1 MSPSLYKEQTSVAPL
16 ADRMRPF
23 DFDEFEGQE
32 ELVGEGHVLR
42 DMIGQN
48 RITSMILWGPP
59 GSGKTTLARI
69 ISEKTERP
77 FVQFSAVISGIK
89 EIKAVMKK
97 AEEEVET
104 AGKNVILFID
114 EIHRFNKAQQDAFL
128 PYIENGTI
136 ILIGATTE
144 NPSFE
149 LNSPLLSRCRVYV
162 LKELEGKHLKNIL
175 VRTLNDSERGL
186 GKLDL
191 SYDEDALDFIVSMSA
206 GDARTCLNC
215 LDIAA
220 DRAGKGGRIGLE
232 TAQES
237 VKRENI
243 FFDKKG
249 EHYYNTISAFHKSLR
264 GSDVQGALF
273 WLARMLEGGQDP
285 MYIARRMVRFA
296 SEDIGAADPQ
306 ALAVA
311 LNCKDAVHFLGMPE
325 CNAALAQ
332 GVIYLAAAPKSNS
345 AYTAYAR
352 AAADVKNY
360 PEAQVPMHIRNAP
373 TDLMKDL
380 GYGKGYEYEH
390 NLREKL
396 SAQDF
401 LPEEAEGAE
410 YYVPGDFGFEKEI
423 GKRLEYWKALKEK
436 LRKKKRN
443 EEEPG
448 NG

>member
-1 MSPSLYKEQTSVAPL
+1 MSLYSEETSVAPL
-16 ADRMRPF
+16 ADRMRPRS
-23 DFDEFEGQE
+23 FDEFEGQE
-32 ELVGEGHVLR
+32 ELVGEGRILR
-42 DMIGQN
+42 DMIDQN

-77 FVQFSAVISGIK
+77 FLQFSAVISGIK
-89 EIKAVMKK
+89 EIKQLMKK
-97 AEEEVET
+97 AEEELHT
-104 AGKNVILFID
+104 AGRNILLFID

-162 LKELEGKHLKNIL
+162 LKELDQDNLKSIL
-175 VRTLNDSERGL
+175 MRALKDRERGL
-186 GKLDL
+186 GGLDL
-191 SYDEDALDFIVSMSA
+191 SCDEEALDFLVSVSA

-220 DRAGKGGRIGLE
+220 DRAGGGGRIDLE
-232 TAQES
+232 TAEES
-237 VKRENI
+237 VKRENL

-249 EHYYNTISAFHKSLR
+249 EYYYNTISAFHKALR

-296 SEDIGAADPQ
+296 SEDIGPADPQ
-306 ALAVA
+306 ALTAA
-311 LNCKDAVHFLGMPE
+311 LGCRDAAHFLGMPE
-325 CNAALAQ
+325 CDAALAQ
-332 GVIYLAAAPKSNS
+332 GVIYLATAPKSNS

-352 AAADVKNY
+352 AARDVKKH
-360 PEAQVPMHIRNAP
+360 PEVQVPLHIRNAP
-373 TDLMKDL
+373 TSLMKEL
-380 GYGKGYEYEH
+380 GYGDGYEYEH
-390 NLREKL
+390 DMREKL
-396 SAQDF
+396 SAQEF
-401 LPEEAEGAE
+401 LPEEIRGAE
-410 YYVPGDFGFEKEI
+410 YYIPGEFGFEKEI
-423 GKRLEYWKALKEK
+423 RKRIEYWNTLKKELK
-436 LRKKKRN
+436 RKKRKEETDN
-443 EEEPG
+443 E
-448 NG
+448 